1 MKLTRK
7 LLVISFVMIFA
18 VMSISMVG
26 YGAGDDMIVLHTND
40 IHGRI
45 EIDDDYMGFPYIASV
60 IEEYREN
67 YEHVLV
73 LDAGDAIH
81 GRPITD
87 RLQGESTVETMNFI
101 GYDVM
106 TIGNHEFNFGYER
119 LLELAD
125 MAEFDLIAAN
135 VEKDGE
141 LLFNP
146 YVIREVGNYT
156 VGIFGLATSATYS
169 TTHPDNIRG
178 IDFTDMAEATERY
191 VDILRNDYG
200 VDMVIGLGHIGLSA
214 SSDVVT
220 QVAGVDLFVDGHSHS
235 LLREGEW
242 HNDTLI
248 VQANEYTKYLGKVEI
263 GFETDGPEMTAS
275 VMAFEDVTAEFNPN
289 EDVVT
294 MLEDYRAEVRRI
306 MLGN

>member
-7 LLVISFVMIFA
+7 LLVISFVIIFA

-26 YGAGDDMIVLHTND
+26 YGAGDDLIVLHTND

-45 EIDDDYMGFPYIASV
+45 EIGDDYMGFPYIASV

-146 YVIREVGNYT
+146 YVIREFGDYT
-156 VGIFGLATSATYS
+156 VGIFGLATSDTYS
-169 TTHPDNIRG
+169 TTHPDNVRG
-178 IDFTDMAEATERY
+178 IDFTDMTEATEKY

-200 VDMVIGLGHIGLSA
+200 VDMVIGLTHIGLSA
-214 SSDVVT
+214 SSNIAN
-220 QVAGVDLFVDGHSHS
+220 QVEGVDLFVDGHSHS
-235 LLREGEW
+235 LLSEGER
-242 HNDTLI
+242 HNDSLI
-248 VQANEYTKYLGKVEI
+248 VMANEYTKYLGKVEI
-263 GFETDGPEMTAS
+263 GFGADRPEMTAS
-275 VMAFEDVTAEFNPN
+275 LMSSENVKADYDPN
-289 EDVVT
+289 EDVIV

-306 MLGN
+306 LLGN

>member
-7 LLVISFVMIFA
+7 LLIISFVMVFA

-26 YGAGDDMIVLHTND
+26 YGAGDDLIVLHTND

-45 EIDDDYMGFPYIASV
+45 EIGDDYMGFPYIASV
-60 IEEYREN
+60 IEEYRQN

-73 LDAGDAIH
+73 MDAGDTIH

-87 RLQGESTVETMNFI
+87 RLYGESTVELMNFI

-106 TIGNHEFNFGYER
+106 VPGNHDFNFGYER
-119 LLELAD
+119 LLELEEI
-125 MAEFDLIAAN
+125 MEFDLVAAN

-146 YVIREVGNYT
+146 YVIREVGDYT
-156 VGIFGLATSATYS
+156 IGIFGLATSATYS

-178 IDFTDMAEATERY
+178 IDFTDMAAATERY
-191 VDILRNDYG
+191 VDVLRNDYG

-242 HNDTLI
+242 HDDTLI

-263 GFETDGPEMTAS
+263 GLGVDRPEMTAS
-275 VMAFEDVTAEFNPN
+275 VMSSDNVKAEFTAN
-289 EDVVT
+289 EDVIT
-294 MLEDYRAEVRRI
+294 MLDDFRAEVRSI